1 MSSEPSEATNVPPS
15 NADDGASGY
24 WSEQAHTLLRQVA
37 QRQLRGEAESITLN
51 PTDLVHEVYL
61 RLEGLRMPIAD
72 RQHFLRMAATTM
84 RRVLVDHARR
94 KLSQKRGERPV
105 QITLGSAGV
114 TGLHDDG
121 MKVVELDLLL
131 TSLARADLRKAR
143 IAELHYFG
151 GLTQDEVA
159 VALEISPAT
168 VVRELRFLRSWIH
181 AQMQGAA
188 TASLRTKL
196 P

>member
-1 MSSEPSEATNVPPS
+1 MGSDQSKITDSLPAVGGDS
-15 NADDGASGY
+15 ASDY

-37 QRQLRGEAESITLN
+37 QRQLNGEVASITLS
-51 PTDLVHEVYL
+51 PTDLVHDVYL

-94 KLSQKRGERPV
+94 KLSQKRGERPL
-105 QITLGSAGV
+105 QITLGSADV
-114 TGLHDDG
+114 TALQEDG

-131 TSLARADLRKAR
+131 SSLAKADLRKAR

-159 VALEISPAT
+159 TALDISAAT

-181 AQMQGAA
+181 TQIQGVQAQDV
-188 TASLRTKL
+188 

>member
-1 MSSEPSEATNVPPS
+1 MMSSEPPDAMLSAPD
-15 NADDGASGY
+15 AASDSANDY

-37 QRQLRGEAESITLN
+37 QRQLKGEADSITLN

-61 RLEGLRMPIAD
+61 RLEGLHMPIAD

-94 KLSQKRGERPV
+94 KLSQKRGERPL
-105 QITLGSAGV
+105 QITLSAAGV

-121 MKVVELDLLL
+121 MKVVELDMLL
-131 TSLARADLRKAR
+131 TSLAKADLRKAR

-159 VALEISPAT
+159 AALDISAAT

-181 AQMQGAA
+181 TQMQGAA
-188 TASLRTKL
+188 AAGKG
-196 P
+196 